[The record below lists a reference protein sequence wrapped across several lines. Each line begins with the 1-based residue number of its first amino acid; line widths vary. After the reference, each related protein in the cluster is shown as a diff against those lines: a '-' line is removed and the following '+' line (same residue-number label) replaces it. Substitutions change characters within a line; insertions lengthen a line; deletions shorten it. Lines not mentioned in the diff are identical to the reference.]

1 MIHSNESTA
10 KQLNAAYQD
19 LLGVVP
25 DMLEQRQRLAQIT
38 QRESAIDAIENFR
51 NELIHHNPL
60 ERHTQQLVHFAMLIA
75 CGERAAARLHAA
87 AALKAGATL
96 ADLQGVAET
105 AAVVCGMPKFGLVI
119 ELISG
124 LDSTITKP

>member
-10 KQLNAAYQD
+10 NKLNAAYQD

-38 QRESAIDAIENFR
+38 KRESAIDAIETFR

-60 ERHTQQLVHFAMLIA
+60 ERRTQQLVHFAMLIA
-75 CGERAAARLHAA
+75 SGEKAAAHLHAA

-105 AAVVCGMPKFGLVI
+105 AAVVCGIPKFGLAI
-119 ELISG
+119 EIISS
-124 LDSTITKP
+124 LNLTVTS